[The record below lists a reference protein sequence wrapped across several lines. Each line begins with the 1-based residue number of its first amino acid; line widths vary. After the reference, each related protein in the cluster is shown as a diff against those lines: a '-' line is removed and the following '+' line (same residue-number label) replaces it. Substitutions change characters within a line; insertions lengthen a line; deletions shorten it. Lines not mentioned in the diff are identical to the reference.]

1 MKKNLW
7 YHDMAY
13 MFEDTAS
20 TKHILDFLK
29 STEVGNRMKEKEREQ
44 GDEEKDDLNG
54 WMELMD
60 HPWEEEEGLD
70 VITMRKNFWPGMAIH
85 RVM

>member
-1 MKKNLW
+1 LSKVIKKSLW
-7 YHDMAY
+7 YHHGMAY

-20 TKHILDFLK
+20 TEHILDFLK

-44 GDEEKDDLNG
+44 GDEERDELNG

-70 VITMRKNFWPGMAIH
+70 GTASQ
-85 RVM
+85 